1 MDCFQNIVGVEACS
15 NSVST
20 SGLWINGK
28 LGLPGINI
36 NNAARSVD
44 GETISGFEL
53 LEGCVMNASSEIV
66 LLATEHL
73 SKYFQFNTVV
83 QDYSS
88 SNNGAYTTNPPNLY
102 IQIRDEC
109 RKYTSFYIDTMTFLS
124 TDTQTAVLTIN
135 GTNYNLSLVANTS
148 YTMEVN
154 LSFNADLT
162 ISIVGTNIRTLDS
175 FFDGLIQQRCD
186 ENLFWCQYKKELA
199 MAIRYMAAHLFFK
212 EVELTDRFNLYT
224 TMSKENAKSES
235 LFNYNKSMQY
245 LKSGIEKIKN
255 IVSRENCCCITCSSI
270 NFTYAKP

>member
-1 MDCFQNIVGVEACS
+1 MDCFKNIVGVEACA

-20 SGLWINGK
+20 SGYWINGK

-53 LEGCVMNASSEIV
+53 LEGCVMNASAEIV

-73 SKYFQFNTVV
+73 SKYFQFNSVV
-83 QDYSS
+83 QSYSY
-88 SNNGAYTTNPPNLY
+88 SNNGEYIDNPPITFL
-102 IQIRDEC
+102 QLRDDC
-109 RKYTSFYIDTMTFLS
+109 RKYTSFYIDTLTFLS

-135 GTNYNLSLVANTS
+135 GTNYNLDLVANTP
-148 YTMEVN
+148 YTMEAN
-154 LSFNADLT
+154 LSFNSDLT

-175 FFDGLIQQRCD
+175 FYDGLIQQRCD

-199 MAIRYMAAHLFFK
+199 MAIRYMAGHIFFK
-212 EVELTDRFNLYT
+212 EVELTDRFNLFT
-224 TMSKENAKSES
+224 SMSKENAKSES

-245 LKSGIEKIKN
+245 LNSGIEKIKS
-255 IVSRENCCCITCSSI
+255 IVSRENCCCISCSSI